1 MFIVHT
7 NSNFQSPLPQDN
19 NCADSNLVIW
29 GGGGRIILTHCTPD
43 SDFKDIS
50 NGNHALHGELP
61 TVFVVPAYVS
71 IQCKS
76 CLHPGKTPVQ
86 IAKSADYRLLQPQA
100 VRFLASHLRRNSC
113 ATPLSLYWR
122 SFKGL
127 IALWAEDS
135 FTPLCKANLHKDI
148 HVTVFIRRLYR
159 SISFQLKQRAVV
171 CSCSAPNLWFEIFSI
186 ILRIVLLHGTVNT
199 I

>member
-1 MFIVHT
+1 VATFLSFARYIIKPATIFTLILQNISNISSDIISQFLQIMFIVHT

-127 IALWAEDS
+127 IAL
-135 FTPLCKANLHKDI
+135 
-148 HVTVFIRRLYR
+148 
-159 SISFQLKQRAVV
+159 
-171 CSCSAPNLWFEIFSI
+171 
-186 ILRIVLLHGTVNT
+186 
-199 I
+199 